1 MSELQRWL
9 AWGRVQVVGKTLLRA
24 GGAVEVSE
32 QPSGSIHVGR
42 LTDLRKISDA
52 VGYGVRWDER
62 LHAGRR
68 LGDAASPSCEVD
80 EVFPGPGVDRLAVKN
95 QRVNIWDFVA
105 YITSF
110 TTIQLCYCCTKAAII
125 RQSINK

>member
-1 MSELQRWL
+1 MDVSELQRWL
-9 AWGRVQVVGKTLLRA
+9 AWGRVQVVGKSLLRA

-95 QRVNIWDFVA
+95 QRVKEVKLRGPPRL
-105 YITSF
+105 YQTCRR
-110 TTIQLCYCCTKAAII
+110 QMEAA
-125 RQSINK
+125 SDGM